1 MRALVLTLVT
11 LVAAPSSIFAQGK
24 APAEGIKVHGHW
36 TIDVKNPD
44 GTLVSHREFD
54 NALQTDG
61 QTSLAK
67 ILTHGTNALGWV
79 VMLADSSGNPVLI
92 LAEPALTTQNAFG
105 QAIVQFPSN
114 GVLNV
119 TEATTSGKDTAVLYG
134 SFQSPTAASI
144 WQVQSWLFTQAPGQG
159 AIGGGMFS
167 QHPVSQPGTTNQ
179 PIVIT
184 ANQLVQVSVVF
195 SFS

>member
-1 MRALVLTLVT
+1 MRALALILVT
-11 LVAAPSSIFAQGK
+11 LVAAPSSLFAQGK

-36 TIDVKNPD
+36 TIDIKNPN

-67 ILTHGTNALGWV
+67 ILTRGTNPLGWV
-79 VMLADSSGNPVLI
+79 VILSDAATNSALVLEE
-92 LAEPALTTQNAFG
+92 ASLTNAFG
-105 QAIVQFPSN
+105 QSILPFPVN
-114 GVLNV
+114 GVLSV
-119 TEATTSGKDTAVLYG
+119 AEATTSGKDTVVLYG
-134 SFQSPTAASI
+134 SFQSPTALTISL
-144 WQVQSWLFTQAPGQG
+144 VQSWLITQAPGQ
-159 AIGGGMFS
+159 AIGGGPFS
-167 QHPVSQPGTTNQ
+167 QHAVSQPGTTQ
-179 PIVIT
+179 PIAVS